1 MVKKEVLVKALQ
13 LISESCAAA
22 FKEKDSQEIYDYYIK
37 KAELE
42 ISKQGR

>member
-13 LISESCAAA
+13 LISGSCAVA
-22 FKEKDSQEIYDYYIK
+22 FKEKDAQTIYDYYIK

>member
-1 MVKKEVLVKALQ
+1 MVKKEVLEKALK

-22 FKEKDSQEIYDYYIK
+22 FKENDAQTIYDYYIK

-42 ISKQGR
+42 ISEQGR